1 MSEDKKDV
9 AGEWIKFKLMEALKK
24 DPLYKDEEEKKAVMK
39 DEDVDVHDGI
49 SDFLSRVL
57 SKDDIKKFNYLNG
70 FNPEREI
77 HKELVP
83 NPEKEKIKESVS
95 IKEDGDDNVENASVA
110 NEDEASAVVNVNNAE
125 EHSEEPATDL
135 DATLD
140 VTNVDGSEEDADSA
154 EDDESEESVVKNKGI
169 GAFDRILEKC
179 EKDEILSK
187 AIAALNEP
195 DIAEA
200 RKSFYSW
207 FDSFDDEHVSGEVP
221 VEDDTESEENHE
233 ADNSE
238 ASNGAEEKPVEDE
251 SNKAEN
257 DDASDESEEEDS
269 NSALDDLFA

>member
-1 MSEDKKDV
+1 MSEVKKDV
-9 AGEWIKFKLMEALKK
+9 AGEWIKFKLTEALKK

-39 DEDVDVHDGI
+39 DEEVDVHDGI

-57 SKDDIKKFNYLNG
+57 SKDDIKKLNYLNG

-95 IKEDGDDNVENASVA
+95 MKEDGENNVENSSVA

-125 EHSEEPATDL
+125 EHSDEPATNL

-140 VTNVDGSEEDADSA
+140 VTNVDDSEEDSVS
-154 EDDESEESVVKNKGI
+154 EDEESEEKAVKNKGI

-207 FDSFDDEHVSGEVP
+207 FDSFDDEHVADEVP
-221 VEDDTESEENHE
+221 VEGDTESETSSDSEN
-233 ADNSE
+233 
-238 ASNGAEEKPVEDE
+238 AEESDKPEETSAEDE
-251 SNKAEN
+251 NNKVEN
-257 DDASDESEEEDS
+257 EDKSDESDEEDS

>member
-1 MSEDKKDV
+1 MSEVKKDV
-9 AGEWIKFKLMEALKK
+9 AGEWIKFKLTEALKK

-39 DEDVDVHDGI
+39 DEQPNTHDGI

-57 SKDDIKKFNYLNG
+57 SKDDIKKLNYLNG

-95 IKEDGDDNVENASVA
+95 MKEDGENNVENSSVA

-125 EHSEEPATDL
+125 EHSDEPATNL

-140 VTNVDGSEEDADSA
+140 VTNVDDSEEDSVS
-154 EDDESEESVVKNKGI
+154 EDEESEEKAVKNKGI

-207 FDSFDDEHVSGEVP
+207 FDSFDDEHVADEVP
-221 VEDDTESEENHE
+221 VEGDTESETSSDSEN
-233 ADNSE
+233 
-238 ASNGAEEKPVEDE
+238 AEESDKPEETSAEDE
-251 SNKAEN
+251 NNKVEN
-257 DDASDESEEEDS
+257 EDKSDESDEEDS

>member
-1 MSEDKKDV
+1 MSEVKKDV
-9 AGEWIKFKLMEALKK
+9 AGEWIKFKLTEALKK

-39 DEDVDVHDGI
+39 DEEVDVHDGI

-57 SKDDIKKFNYLNG
+57 SKDDIKKLNYLNG

-95 IKEDGDDNVENASVA
+95 MKEDGENNVENSSVA

-125 EHSEEPATDL
+125 EHSDEPATNL

-140 VTNVDGSEEDADSA
+140 VTNVDDSEEGSVS
-154 EDDESEESVVKNKGI
+154 EDEESEEKAVKNKGI

-207 FDSFDDEHVSGEVP
+207 FDSFDDEHVADEVP
-221 VEDDTESEENHE
+221 VEGDTESETSSDSEN
-233 ADNSE
+233 
-238 ASNGAEEKPVEDE
+238 AEESDKPEETSAEDE
-251 SNKAEN
+251 NNKVEN
-257 DDASDESEEEDS
+257 EDKSDESDEEDS

>member
-1 MSEDKKDV
+1 MSEVKKDV
-9 AGEWIKFKLMEALKK
+9 AGEWIKFKLTEALKK

-39 DEDVDVHDGI
+39 DEQPNIHDGI

-57 SKDDIKKFNYLNG
+57 SKDDIKKLNYLNG

-83 NPEKEKIKESVS
+83 NPAKEKIKESVS
-95 IKEDGDDNVENASVA
+95 MKEDGENNVENSSVA

-125 EHSEEPATDL
+125 EHSDEPATNL

-140 VTNVDGSEEDADSA
+140 VTNVDDSEEDSVS
-154 EDDESEESVVKNKGI
+154 EDEESEEKAVKNKGI

-207 FDSFDDEHVSGEVP
+207 FDSFDDEHVADEVP
-221 VEDDTESEENHE
+221 VEGDTESETSSDSEN
-233 ADNSE
+233 
-238 ASNGAEEKPVEDE
+238 AEESDKPEETSAEDE
-251 SNKAEN
+251 NNKVEN
-257 DDASDESEEEDS
+257 EDKSDESDEEDS

>member
-1 MSEDKKDV
+1 MSEVKKDV
-9 AGEWIKFKLMEALKK
+9 AGEWIKFKLTEALKK

-39 DEDVDVHDGI
+39 DEEVDVHDGI

-57 SKDDIKKFNYLNG
+57 SKDDIKKLNYLNG

-95 IKEDGDDNVENASVA
+95 MKEGGENNVENSSVA

-125 EHSEEPATDL
+125 EHSDEPATNL

-140 VTNVDGSEEDADSA
+140 VTNVDDSEEDSVS
-154 EDDESEESVVKNKGI
+154 EDEESEEKAVKNKGI

-207 FDSFDDEHVSGEVP
+207 FDSFDDEHVADEVP
-221 VEDDTESEENHE
+221 VEGDTESETSSDSEN
-233 ADNSE
+233 
-238 ASNGAEEKPVEDE
+238 AEESDKPEETSAEDE
-251 SNKAEN
+251 NNKVEN
-257 DDASDESEEEDS
+257 EDKSDESDEEDS

>member
-1 MSEDKKDV
+1 MSEVKKDV
-9 AGEWIKFKLMEALKK
+9 AGEWIKFKLTEALKK

-39 DEDVDVHDGI
+39 DEEVDVHDGI

-57 SKDDIKKFNYLNG
+57 SKDDIKKLNYLNG

-95 IKEDGDDNVENASVA
+95 MKEDGENNVENSSVA

-125 EHSEEPATDL
+125 EHSDEPATNL

-140 VTNVDGSEEDADSA
+140 VTNVDDSEEDSVS
-154 EDDESEESVVKNKGI
+154 EDEESEEKAVKNKGI

-207 FDSFDDEHVSGEVP
+207 FDSFDDEHVADEVP
-221 VEDDTESEENHE
+221 VEGDTESETSSDSEN
-233 ADNSE
+233 
-238 ASNGAEEKPVEDE
+238 AEESDKPEETSAEDE
-251 SNKAEN
+251 NNKVEN
-257 DDASDESEEEDS
+257 EDKSDESDEEDS
-269 NSALDDLFA
+269 NSVLDDLFA

>member
-1 MSEDKKDV
+1 MSEVKKDV
-9 AGEWIKFKLMEALKK
+9 AGEWIKFKLTEALKK

-39 DEDVDVHDGI
+39 DEEVDVHDGI

-57 SKDDIKKFNYLNG
+57 SKDDIKKLNYLNG

-95 IKEDGDDNVENASVA
+95 MKEDGENNVENSSVA

-125 EHSEEPATDL
+125 EHSDEPATNL

-140 VTNVDGSEEDADSA
+140 VTNVDDSEEDSVS
-154 EDDESEESVVKNKGI
+154 EDEESEEKAVKNKGI

-207 FDSFDDEHVSGEVP
+207 FDSFDDEHVADEVP
-221 VEDDTESEENHE
+221 VEGDTKSETSSDSEN
-233 ADNSE
+233 
-238 ASNGAEEKPVEDE
+238 AEESDKPEETSAEDE
-251 SNKAEN
+251 NNKVEN
-257 DDASDESEEEDS
+257 EDKSDESDEEDS